1 MFRAPHRDAA
11 QVALPAV
18 ASLAGKAACATA
30 HPMKIRPLVFALS
43 CLLAAPVFAADTP
56 TPSPQKRYVISDLG
70 AVADGTTVNTK
81 AIQAAIDRC
90 AAEGGGVIVVPK
102 GTFLS
107 GALYFK
113 QGVNLII
120 EKDAVLK
127 STTSMADFPPI
138 YTRWEGIERYWTSAF
153 LNFVGM
159 SNVEVTGEGLI
170 DGSGL
175 GFGGLRGGPGGR
187 GAGRGGAG
195 QGGPAAA
202 AAPNG
207 APPATAPAAAA
218 AAPAPVASAPAAPFV
233 YSTPAPTTAILNVVP
248 AGTRLPVVNAAG
260 VRLPGG
266 GQRGAPAGAAPGAPA
281 GAAPAVAANGAGAPP
296 PRGGGGGL
304 APPRTVVFQNCDHVH
319 VAGLNILNQARW
331 AWVFIYSTDV
341 LAENLTARNPT
352 HSIPSSDGMDIDSCK
367 NVHVTGCTFEANDD
381 CLSIKAGKDEDGRR
395 VNRPCE
401 DILIEK
407 THFAFG
413 HGGAAMGSETSG
425 GIRNVTVR
433 DCVCDQGN
441 LAPIRF
447 KSIYTRGGVVEN
459 ITYENITLT
468 DTRQA
473 VEFNLDWGSAG
484 AVGPRV
490 PPIVRNV
497 NIINVHGTVG
507 TVGVIHG
514 LIDSPIQGV
523 KFVNVNLTAQRPL
536 TIDYVRDLDTSG
548 LTVTGV
554 TGPAIIQR
562 NTAAANAAP

>member
-1 MFRAPHRDAA
+1 MNRLSLLLVLSFL
-11 QVALPAV
+11 VADVSP
-18 ASLAGKAACATA
+18 
-30 HPMKIRPLVFALS
+30 
-43 CLLAAPVFAADTP
+43 AADSAGVP
-56 TPSPQKRYVISDLG
+56 AAQKRYVISDLG

-90 AAEGGGVIVVPK
+90 AAEGGGVVVVPK

-127 STTSMADFPPI
+127 STTNMADFPPI

-153 LNFVGM
+153 LNFVSM

-207 APPATAPAAAA
+207 APPAGAPAA
-218 AAPAPVASAPAAPFV
+218 AAPAPAPVTSAPATPFV
-233 YSTPAPTTAILNVVP
+233 YPTPAPTTAILNVLP
-248 AGTRLPVVNAAG
+248 PGTRLPVVNAAG

-281 GAAPAVAANGAGAPP
+281 GATPAVAATGAGAPP
-296 PRGGGGGL
+296 LRGFGGGGL

-352 HSIPSSDGMDIDSCK
+352 HTIPSSDGMDIDSCK

-425 GIRNVTVR
+425 GIRNVIVR

-447 KSIYTRGGVVEN
+447 KTQVTRGGVVEN

-468 DTRQA
+468 GTRQA
-473 VEFNLDWGSAG
+473 FEFNLEWSAAG
-484 AVGPRV
+484 GVGQRV
-490 PPIVRNV
+490 PPVVRNV
-497 NIINVHGTVG
+497 IIRNVTGTVNSVG
-507 TVGVIHG
+507 TMHG
-514 LIDSPIQGV
+514 LTDSPIQGV
-523 KFVNVNLTAQRPL
+523 KFINVKLTAQRPL
-536 TIDYVRDLDTSG
+536 MIDNVTGLDTAG
-548 LTVTGV
+548 LTVDGLD
-554 TGPAIIQR
+554 GPAVVER
-562 NTAAANAAP
+562 NTTAPTATDAAP